1 MKDDQGM
8 TCLHVL
14 AGMPSAFKSGYALRP
29 ITVTNLFY
37 RCLSA
42 AKGDGDQSRSKKGWP
57 VVERI
62 RKEKRKH
69 ESALELAK
77 ELIKKNQRKWWQSI
91 KVKPT
96 KVNIETPGQAG
107 RGGQS
112 ERQGGGGNPGGRG
125 NPGGG
130 GEGQEGAREGVDT
143 GKGGGGGEVENNENV
158 QPMIEENR
166 RQERPPSPPNPLFI
180 ATSNGIV
187 EIAEEILDKFPQ
199 AIELVNVKGQNIL
212 HLAVMHRQREI
223 FRLVRKKNLLVT
235 RMSSSVD
242 NNGFTLL
249 HQVAHVKH
257 YSGGAKPGPAL
268 QLQEE
273 IKWFKRVQ
281 RVVPPSLAE
290 KRVLWVV
297 PNDKNYN
304 FTAFEL
310 FQEEHKGQL
319 KLAQDWIEK
328 TSQSCSAVAVLLAT
342 VVFAAAYTIPGGS
355 DDRGFPIFLHDRF
368 FIAFTVLD
376 VTALASS
383 LTSVVM
389 FLSILTTPF
398 ECEKFYHN
406 IPRKLI
412 LGFTLLFFSVMT
424 TMLAFSCTSF
434 SRSLEEVMDQ
444 RSDVHGCFPSRVSI
458 CSNAV
463 PFICRIYDYYEGLL

>member
-1 MKDDQGM
+1 M
-8 TCLHVL
+8 
-14 AGMPSAFKSGYALRP
+14 
-29 ITVTNLFY
+29 I
-37 RCLSA
+37 
-42 AKGDGDQSRSKKGWP
+42 GWP

-96 KVNIETPGQAG
+96 KVNIETPGQGG

-143 GKGGGGGEVENNENV
+143 GKEGGGGEVENNENV
-158 QPMIEENR
+158 QPKIEENR

-199 AIELVNVKGQNIL
+199 AIELVNDKGQNIL

-273 IKWFKRVQ
+273 IKWFK
-281 RVVPPSLAE
+281 
-290 KRVLWVV
+290 
-297 PNDKNYN
+297 
-304 FTAFEL
+304 
-310 FQEEHKGQL
+310 
-319 KLAQDWIEK
+319 
-328 TSQSCSAVAVLLAT
+328 
-342 VVFAAAYTIPGGS
+342 
-355 DDRGFPIFLHDRF
+355 
-368 FIAFTVLD
+368 
-376 VTALASS
+376 
-383 LTSVVM
+383 
-389 FLSILTTPF
+389 
-398 ECEKFYHN
+398 
-406 IPRKLI
+406 
-412 LGFTLLFFSVMT
+412 
-424 TMLAFSCTSF
+424 
-434 SRSLEEVMDQ
+434 
-444 RSDVHGCFPSRVSI
+444 VS
-458 CSNAV
+458 
-463 PFICRIYDYYEGLL
+463 